1 MALTL
6 SALSVL
12 SYAQIPDYVPTDGL
26 VAWYPFSGN
35 GDDSS
40 PFQNHAENFGAT
52 SAIDRHGI
60 DGDAM
65 YFNSSSYM
73 RVANSSSIN
82 IPTGNDLTWTIW
94 LQPETDDE
102 GGSAFEKW
110 NGNNNQNRSQL
121 ILRVNA
127 DADAFNCIA
136 WCDNNSV
143 APVSGSLSTND
154 WQHVALRTKDMVT
167 ELFVN
172 GTLIDSNVVENSGCT
187 NAYDLFIGTRNL
199 ISANTRA
206 FKGRLDDFGIWDRA
220 LTDSELQ
227 AVFNPSPGCTNP
239 AACNYDISANVE
251 NGTCDLYSCRCLS
264 GTVWDSELGGCVSSN
279 TADINNDGCVQL
291 NDLLDLLSAYGDC
304 GVEEAPWAC
313 GDPLSYQGYDY
324 ATVLIGDQCW
334 FAENLL
340 TQSYR
345 NGAPIASSLN
355 NTMWAEN
362 NDGATCVYGEGETT
376 CTSYSSNFDSCD
388 PELSLSQYGRLY
400 NGYAIQNASELC
412 PESWH
417 VPSDGEWSILIDFLG
432 EMSSI
437 GSMMKSEIGWTNGGN
452 GNNLSGFNGKPGGTR
467 YSTGEEFQWGGFN
480 GVWWSSS
487 TSNASFGWVYSLQSE
502 SSALFR
508 LDRTLH
514 AGYSIRCIKDTE

>member
-1 MALTL
+1 MKRLMALTL
-6 SALSVL
+6 STLSVL
-12 SYAQIPDYVPTDGL
+12 TYAQIPDYVPTDGL

-40 PFQNHAENFGAT
+40 PFQNHSENFGAT

-110 NGNNNQNRSQL
+110 NGDNNQNRSQL

-127 DADAFNCIA
+127 DADAFNCNA
-136 WCDNNSV
+136 WCDNNIV

-199 ISANTRA
+199 INANTRA
-206 FKGRLDDFGIWDRA
+206 FKGRIDDFGIWDRA

-251 NGTCDLYSCRCLS
+251 NGSCDLYSCRCLS

-291 NDLLDLLSAYGDC
+291 GDLLDLLSAYGTC
-304 GVEEAPWAC
+304 STWQC

-324 ATVLIGDQCW
+324 ATVQIGDQCW
-334 FAENLL
+334 FAENL
-340 TQSYR
+340 QAENYR
-345 NGAPIASSLN
+345 NGEVIPTGFPDSEWGGLN
-355 NTMWAEN
+355 V
-362 NDGATCVYGEGETT
+362 GAQTIYGEAETCGET
-376 CTSYSSNFDSCD
+376 YVGIDGCD
-388 PELSLSQYGRLY
+388 AAAFLNEVGRLY
-400 NGYAIQNASELC
+400 NWFAVDDPRGLC
-412 PESWH
+412 PAGWH
-417 VPSDGEWSILIDFLG
+417 VSSDEDWLILAEAVGGDSTEAYHLKATTGWYSGVSSNSSGFTALPGGFRSVDGSDVWGGLRGYWWTSTPSDPNPWHRRIS
-432 EMSSI
+432 MSYLHV
-437 GSMMKSEIGWTNGGN
+437 GRNVTFEPQY
-452 GNNLSGFNGKPGGTR
+452 GFAVR
-467 YSTGEEFQWGGFN
+467 C
-480 GVWWSSS
+480 
-487 TSNASFGWVYSLQSE
+487 LQDAE
-502 SSALFR
+502 
-508 LDRTLH
+508 
-514 AGYSIRCIKDTE
+514 